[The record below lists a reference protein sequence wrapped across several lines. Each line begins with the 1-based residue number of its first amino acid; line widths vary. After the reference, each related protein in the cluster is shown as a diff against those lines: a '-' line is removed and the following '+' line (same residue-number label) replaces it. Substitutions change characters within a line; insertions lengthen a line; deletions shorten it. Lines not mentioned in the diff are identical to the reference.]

1 MFRMVYKNLTGQ
13 FKKQRMLSLL
23 LVLNIIVTCLVIC
36 FSYGLYQHYNMVSEK
51 GEYQGAKE
59 LNILIDKEHCI
70 VPGDKTDVRIALDI
84 SPSMIMEM
92 MKSWSDETKDNLS
105 SLHAEFLVETALS
118 AKKENSYS
126 TEEYYSDDQDPYYM
140 AFGCFVDI
148 EGDQFIDTSNA
159 SSYFTE
165 EQYNSG
171 EKIVALD
178 EDLYNERKGHG
189 VSDGIRLDGKIYK
202 FEYSYRHVSADT
214 DHILIGGESYKIIDK
229 VISGT
234 LAKDVIAMPL
244 PSLPETARVEPMAAP
259 ENEDNN
265 KTAKCLT
272 MSFNEAVTRQQYK
285 DINDSLIYL
294 GGDAYLQDISFV
306 EIREIYYYKTIMLI
320 SCVIAILAAINMA
333 ILYRYI
339 LEKRSSEL
347 AILRVCGC
355 TKGKAVMTYLLE
367 CLIINAPLF
376 ALTELIYHK
385 LIMPKLAEIFPNM
398 TNAYSFKLYAAIFG
412 IYVAAS
418 TLVMLVM
425 IVFTIRKHSLVAL
438 KSATR
443 ATSKFGIMKIFEI
456 VQLAAVFSMIILIV
470 SAIASRYTLY
480 APFKQYFERQG
491 YMVVAQGGSTY
502 RDKFEEITGTS
513 DMINCQANHR
523 RFGDVYFNSV
533 IYDDEFIEAYAP
545 PLEEGVWLSDTDI
558 TYEKNGYIP
567 AVITSC
573 GGRYKVGDILSE
585 DYEIYDRTVHCK
597 IKIIGVLQDQV
608 SIASLDPELPLR
620 HDFLDMYN
628 VFDDEFEDRDWL
640 LTKNSDE
647 YACFGTY
654 GLMQGTQFVF
664 YDDMSQGKKLNGGD
678 FEATPLSV
686 VRKNSMKYIYA
697 QMYTLFPIA
706 LCIFILTVI
715 STVSISAIYTKRQ
728 LRNYAIFYICGA
740 RWRTCAL
747 RSLKN
752 SAITCGIA
760 AAISALVLI
769 VGKLTF
775 LKETVISFGLWH
787 LAVCA
792 GVIILYLALSM
803 IMPLMIIGSNEPKEV
818 LKEE

>member
-1 MFRMVYKNLTGQ
+1 MIRYVFKNLKNQ
-13 FKKQRMLSLL
+13 FTKQRLLSLL
-23 LVLNIIVTCLVIC
+23 VVLNIVVTCLVIC
-36 FSYGLYQHYNMVSEK
+36 FSYGLYQHYNVVTEK
-51 GEYQGAKE
+51 GEYQGATE

-70 VPGDKTDVRIALDI
+70 PPSDKTDVKVSADI

-92 MKSWSDETKDNLS
+92 MKSWSDETKENLS
-105 SLHAEFLVETALS
+105 SLHVDFLVETPLS
-118 AKKENSYS
+118 ANSEDTDT
-126 TEEYYSDDQDPYYM
+126 TEEYYSDDQDPYY
-140 AFGCFVDI
+140 ANLGFNIDI
-148 EGDQFIDTSNA
+148 KGDQFIDLNPA

-178 EDLYNERKGHG
+178 EDFFGKSGAGASEAYIRNP
-189 VSDGIRLDGKIYK
+189 DGTVQFIKWSLKHIPDG
-202 FEYSYRHVSADT
+202 T
-214 DHILIGGESYKIIDK
+214 DHVIIGGESYKITDKIIQPSPIDEIK
-229 VISGT
+229 V
-234 LAKDVIAMPL
+234 PL
-244 PSLPETARVEPMAAP
+244 PALSETARVFLLTAP
-259 ENEDNN
+259 SNADNS
-265 KTAKCLT
+265 KTAACCLLT
-272 MSFNEAVTRQQYK
+272 FNEAVSRQQYK

-294 GGDAYLQDISFV
+294 GGNAYLQDISFV

-376 ALTELIYHK
+376 AITELIYHK

-456 VQLAAVFSMIILIV
+456 IQLAAVFSMIILIV

-491 YMVVAQGGSTY
+491 YMVVGNSSLVY
-502 RDKFEEITGTS
+502 KDEFEEMAGTS
-513 DMINCQANHR
+513 DMITCQANHR
-523 RFGDVYFNSV
+523 RLGDVDFKGVS
-533 IYDDEFIEAYAP
+533 YDDEFIEAYAP

-558 TYEKNGYIP
+558 TYEKDGYIP

-597 IKIIGVLQDQV
+597 VKIIGVLQDQV